1 MKKIALLL
9 TLFAGAIGLQSCTIQ
24 EEYVQNSTAEVF
36 EMTTNFTY
44 NNNYSAVFNF
54 NPAIYDSDHVL
65 VYRLWGQDGG
75 DVWRLV
81 PNTVFFTNGDE
92 ILYNFDHTRYD
103 FRVFLEPNFNVESL
117 TNQQKNSYLANQTFR
132 IVIIP
137 GDFNY
142 KMDFSSYENTI
153 QALGLEN
160 STVKKLQQ
168 K

>member
-142 KMDFSSYENTI
+142 KMDFSNYENTI